1 MRHNNTLVYKLI
13 DTNKGCQIKCRD
25 NEEQICGGSEFGYP
39 GYENT
44 YYGSLYL
51 IDETSKLFHFNL

>member
-25 NEEQICGGSEFGYP
+25 NEEQICGGSEFGYR

-44 YYGSLYL
+44 YYGSLY
-51 IDETSKLFHFNL
+51 